1 MAGADHYGRAMALE
15 HDTAVSPPLPVAPE
29 VLTRPADGAT
39 AAVLGTPRS
48 GPKLPPRPVE
58 PTPAATAVAALEP
71 HAAAEGVEAAAGSD
85 HDEPRL
91 LNRELSRLDYY
102 ARVLSN
108 AGDAQIPL
116 LERAKFVAFF
126 SSYVDELFQ
135 VQVAGLKDQIAAGL
149 GWIIFPDGL
158 SPADQLRLIGAR
170 VAELVDRQSELF
182 VDDLVPGLAAAG
194 IRFSSYQDL
203 DVEDL
208 AYLDGV
214 FEHRI
219 FPVLTPLAV
228 DPGHPFPYISNL
240 SLNLAITV
248 RDPTTGERR
257 FARVKVP
264 PLLPRF
270 IVLPDGER
278 FVPLEQV
285 IAAHLDALFPGMD
298 VMDQHPFRV
307 TRNADLTLEEE
318 EADDLLAAVE
328 LELRRRR
335 FGRAVR
341 LEVMPGMPA
350 ETRELLIRELELDE
364 ADVYSVIGAL
374 DLSGLFAVVDLDR
387 PDLKDDPWIP
397 QTQPRLVAADDRTV
411 DLFAALREHDVLVH
425 HPYDSFAT
433 SVEAFIAQAA
443 SDPAV
448 LAIKQTLYR
457 TSGDSPIIKSL
468 IRAAERGKQ
477 VAALVEL
484 KARFDEQ
491 RNIAWAKQLEEA
503 GVHVVYGLVGLKT
516 HSKCALVV
524 RQEADGIRRYLHL
537 GTGNYNPKTA
547 MAYEDLGL
555 LSCDPDLGADLT
567 ELFNFLTGYSRQ
579 TQYRKLFVAPVALR
593 DRIVELIERETK
605 APAGARHIIMKM
617 NSLSDPAVIDA
628 LYAASGAGVRVD
640 LVVRGIC
647 CLRAG
652 VPGLSDNITV
662 RSIVGR
668 FLEHSRIYHF
678 ASGGDRPEYYLGSA
692 DLMPRNLDRRV
703 EVVFPVEDEEL
714 CQRLQR
720 ILELDLADD
729 TQAWELQPDG
739 VWTRVPTVD
748 GHSVQHELSAD
759 ALRRARHRREP
770 DALGMKG

>member
-1 MAGADHYGRAMALE
+1 
-15 HDTAVSPPLPVAPE
+15 
-29 VLTRPADGAT
+29 
-39 AAVLGTPRS
+39 
-48 GPKLPPRPVE
+48 
-58 PTPAATAVAALEP
+58 
-71 HAAAEGVEAAAGSD
+71 
-85 HDEPRL
+85 
-91 LNRELSRLDYY
+91 
-102 ARVLSN
+102 
-108 AGDAQIPL
+108 
-116 LERAKFVAFF
+116 
-126 SSYVDELFQ
+126 
-135 VQVAGLKDQIAAGL
+135 
-149 GWIIFPDGL
+149 
-158 SPADQLRLIGAR
+158 
-170 VAELVDRQSELF
+170 
-182 VDDLVPGLAAAG
+182 
-194 IRFSSYQDL
+194 
-203 DVEDL
+203 
-208 AYLDGV
+208 V
-214 FEHRI
+214 FEHRV

-270 IVLPDGER
+270 VVLPDGER

-341 LEVMPGMPA
+341 LEVMPGMPS
-350 ETRELLIRELELDE
+350 ETRQLLVRELELGPD
-364 ADVYSVIGAL
+364 DVFTVTGAL

-387 PDLKDDPWIP
+387 ADLKDPAWAP
-397 QTQPRLVAADDRTV
+397 QTQPSLCGPDDGAV
-411 DLFAALREHDVLVH
+411 DLFAVLRERDVLVH

-433 SVEAFIAQAA
+433 SVEAFVAQAA
-443 SDPAV
+443 ADPAV

-457 TSGDSPIIKSL
+457 TSGDSPIVKSL

-547 MAYEDLGL
+547 MVYEDVGL

-579 TQYRKLFVAPVALR
+579 TQYRKLFVAPLSLRERMIALIGREVA
-593 DRIVELIERETK
+593 
-605 APAGARHIIMKM
+605 APAGTGRITMKM
-617 NSLSDPAVIDA
+617 NSLSDPAIIDA
-628 LYAASGAGVRVD
+628 LYDASAAGVRVD
-640 LVVRGIC
+640 LIVRGIC

-652 VPGLSDNITV
+652 VPGLSDNIRV

-668 FLEHSRIYHF
+668 FLEHSRIFYF
-678 ASGGDRPEYYLGSA
+678 AHGPEGPEYYLASA

-703 EVVFPVEDEEL
+703 EVVFPVEQRDL
-714 CQRLQR
+714 CDRLR
-720 ILELDLADD
+720 DILEVGLADD
-729 TQAWELQPDG
+729 AEAWDLLPDG
-739 VWTRVPTVD
+739 TWTRVPTMQGCSAQVA
-748 GHSVQHELSAD
+748 LRAD
-759 ALRRARHRREP
+759 ALERSRGRHEG
-770 DALGMKG
+770 DLLSLKG